1 MAKFKYKGADLEDIF
16 DTNTGTISGI
26 NFSPFPNFNTTNNVN
41 EKYKTNEIK
50 LLGES
55 FKTANQDILTSA
67 RNFKVTKASLQNTDG
82 TLNMP
87 AWANA
92 VKIRVTGVKG
102 GIGDTGETGEKGETG
117 NTGDKGDSGQQG
129 DKGATGGKGKN
140 HQYNDHFNRCYQLQ
154 TFGGNG
160 GEGGTGGAGGNGGPG
175 GPGGAGGPGGTGGEG
190 GEGGNGGVNIFED
203 VFTVLNNETK
213 FNFQAG
219 IDGDNTI
226 LNATVDGVET
236 LLINLEK
243 GAKGEKGKK
252 GYKGL
257 IGQKGQKGYPG
268 YKGSKGAT
276 GGTGYDAGFGNH
288 KYNWGNAKQECNS
301 GSNGHTGSKGA
312 NGADN
317 TTTRT
322 DGPTTAPAAN
332 TEAGPSPDNNIKGA
346 KGAIRTI
353 TTTGTKT
360 SGQTNINGISTTN
373 IQSTPSVELS
383 FFVVDDTEN

>member
-16 DTNTGTISGI
+16 DANTGTISGI

-82 TLNMP
+82 TLNIP
-87 AWANA
+87 PWANS

-102 GIGDTGETGEKGETG
+102 GIGDIGDNGETGETGE
-117 NTGDKGDSGQQG
+117 TGDKGQTGETG
-129 DKGATGGKGKN
+129 DKGGPGGKGKN
-140 HQYNDHFNRCYQLQ
+140 HQWDDPGNGCSEQQ
-154 TFGGNG
+154 TWGGNG
-160 GEGGTGGAGGNGGPG
+160 GEGGDGGAGGNGGPG
-175 GPGGAGGPGGTGGEG
+175 GTGGTGGNGGTGGEG

-203 VFTVLNNETK
+203 VFTILNNNTV
-213 FNFQAG
+213 FNFEAG

-226 LNATVDGVET
+226 LNATVDGVQT
-236 LLINLEK
+236 LSINLEK
-243 GAKGEKGKK
+243 GSKGEKGMK
-252 GYKGL
+252 GYKGY
-257 IGQKGQKGYPG
+257 KGIKGVKGFKG

-276 GGTGYDAGFGNH
+276 GGNGHDAGFGNH
-288 KYNWGNAKQECNS
+288 KYNWKAVKQECNRGGD
-301 GSNGHTGSKGA
+301 GSTGSKGA
-312 NGADN
+312 TGANN

-322 DGPTTAPAAN
+322 DVPSDVPATNTA
-332 TEAGPSPDNNIKGA
+332 AGPSPDNNIKGA